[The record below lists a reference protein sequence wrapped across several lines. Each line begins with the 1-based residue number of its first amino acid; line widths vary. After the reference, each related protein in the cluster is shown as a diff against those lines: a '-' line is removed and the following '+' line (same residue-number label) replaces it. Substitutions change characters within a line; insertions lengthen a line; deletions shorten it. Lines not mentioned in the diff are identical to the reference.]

1 MAERNK
7 IFDQNIMHHRSHTLI
22 LNESK
27 QVINLTIY
35 GLIEKK
41 KLHIKEKKILGYQ
54 QLARHKGQ

>member
-7 IFDQNIMHHRSHTLI
+7 ILDQNIMHHRSHTLI

-27 QVINLTIY
+27 QVINLRIY

-41 KLHIKEKKILGYQ
+41 NYI
-54 QLARHKGQ
+54 